1 MTVDKN
7 MMLLVKSNGIGEGEV
22 DLAQKLM
29 QNFLKT
35 LLESGTIPD
44 IMIFM
49 NSGVFLTTEGTPV
62 LDTLKEFER
71 NGAQIVSCG
80 TCLAYYD
87 RKEKLVVG
95 RSGTMK
101 DTVEALLSHTKIIEL

>member
-1 MTVDKN
+1 MMVEKN
-7 MMLLVKSNGIGEGEV
+7 LMLLIKSDGIGEGEI
-22 DLAQKLM
+22 DLGQKLM

-35 LLESGTIPD
+35 LLEAGKIPD

-49 NSGVFLTTEGTPV
+49 NSGVFLTTEGSSV
-62 LDTLKEFER
+62 SETLKEFEK

-101 DTVEALLSHTKIIEL
+101 DTVEALLTHDKIIAL